1 MKLNQYPL
9 LWNIKE
15 IYSFH
20 WYNTSFQF
28 QVKPFLAGHAEFVLC
43 ILLASPAF
51 VLQAGR
57 QAGGKSVPSF
67 LWTTI
72 HFEGINYAFSFHC
85 AWVLVACQ
93 LRSVLLRAALPN
105 TFLPLYSRTL
115 LLEWLKSPALC
126 KKFGLQPLFG
136 TRKQSSRVVWQQVCL
151 ADQATHQVTDWLK
164 DWLTHSVRSCLWLSS
179 GRVLPG
185 RFWGLAVINL
195 ICNEAFWSLYCL
207 F

>member
-1 MKLNQYPL
+1 MKLNQFPL

-93 LRSVLLRAALPN
+93 LRSVLLRGALPN
-105 TFLPLYSRTL
+105 TSLPPYSRTL

-136 TRKQSSRVVWQQVCL
+136 TRKQSSRVVWQQVWPTRRL
-151 ADQATHQVTDWLK
+151 TNWLTDWKTDWL
-164 DWLTHSVRSCLWLSS
+164 TQ
-179 GRVLPG
+179 
-185 RFWGLAVINL
+185 WGAAYGWARAGFSLA
-195 ICNEAFWSLYCL
+195 AFGASL
-207 F
+207 

>member
-1 MKLNQYPL
+1 MKLNQYPSSV

-51 VLQAGR
+51 VLQAGGR
-57 QAGGKSVPSF
+57 GEKCSKFSLNNNS
-67 LWTTI
+67 LWR
-72 HFEGINYAFSFHC
+72 HKLCLQFSLCMSSCCLSAPFC
-85 AWVLVACQ
+85 
-93 LRSVLLRAALPN
+93 SALPN
-105 TFLPLYSRTL
+105 TSLPPYSRTL

-136 TRKQSSRVVWQQVCL
+136 TRKQSSRVVWQQVWPPRRL
-151 ADQATHQVTDWLK
+151 TKWLTDWKTDWLTQ
-164 DWLTHSVRSCLWLSS
+164 WGAAS
-179 GRVLPG
+179 GWARAG
-185 RFWGLAVINL
+185 FSLA
-195 ICNEAFWSLYCL
+195 AFGASL
-207 F
+207 